1 MALLPE
7 RISGI
12 PMLERRVN
20 ERWGPEPALREDTKQ
35 TPVLI
40 PRPSR

>member
-1 MALLPE
+1 MTLLPE

-12 PMLERRVN
+12 PTLERRVH
-20 ERWGPEPALREDTKQ
+20 ERWGPAPAFRADTKQ

-40 PRPSR
+40 PRPPR